1 MCWTEGRQNLAILV
15 VRTMTTLDE
24 GEYRLVLVST
34 EAVIIMTLNTEKE

>member
-24 GEYRLVLVST
+24 GKYRLVLVST
-34 EAVIIMTLNTEKE
+34 EAVNSMTFITEKE